1 MSIFRILSIIC
12 SVVLVTLLVIS
23 VTVELS
29 TGLTWAIVIVG
40 ILTAVFNVIST
51 IMWWITDA
59 ANSSNAQQLRWS
71 RMSYR

>member
-1 MSIFRILSIIC
+1 MNIFRVLSIIC
-12 SVVLVTLLVIS
+12 AVALIVLLIVSLN
-23 VTVELS
+23 VEASSGLS
-29 TGLTWAIVIVG
+29 LAIVIVG
-40 ILTAVFNVIST
+40 IATAVFNVIST